1 MTVPMTVPMAS
12 PEDLEGFGAVQHR
25 QEALLGV
32 LSELVADQSITDHQ
46 KPNTDAE
53 SGLDDFEC
61 YVFQILTKQ
70 FCEFND
76 LRALLMFLVTQSAQK
91 AGVIEYQTDG
101 GEVAVHPLL
110 LNLLKDKIEK
120 LHIQH
125 DDIKALERTFYLFV
139 GMESDEYST
148 NFCEENEDDFDFE
161 FDLYA
166 NDFIVNPIRDIAAKG
181 LQILALLSQRL
192 YQGEQ
197 SVSEIGGPDPTAA
210 CLPIVSRFILDQ
222 LKISKEVQVKRF
234 AKLRKCIKRVINFLS
249 SLVFWPKSAPAHQA
263 CDHSTQSDNTSQH
276 ASLRPVY
283 LYVSNKMKS
292 YNPDDSNYKTLA
304 KKRKSISKAHRK
316 VAAGEVSLKAAI
328 AQLQD
333 DPDIRDNRNKW
344 DCWHK
349 VPRTLSM
356 LGIAAAAG

>member
-1 MTVPMTVPMAS
+1 MTA
-12 PEDLEGFGAVQHR
+12 PENLESFNEQRNR

-32 LSELVADQSITDHQ
+32 LSELVADQAIKDHQ
-46 KPNTDAE
+46 KPDTEAE

-76 LRALLMFLVTQSAQK
+76 LRSLLMFLVTQSAQK
-91 AGVIEYQTDG
+91 AGVFEYQTDG

-120 LHIQH
+120 LQIQH
-125 DDIKALERTFYLFV
+125 DDIKDLERTFYLFV
-139 GMESDEYST
+139 GMESDEYSVG
-148 NFCEENEDDFDFE
+148 FCNKYKDDFDFE

-166 NDFIVNPIRDIAAKG
+166 SYFIQNPIRDIAAKA
-181 LQILALLSQRL
+181 LHILALLSQRL

-197 SVSEIGGPDPTAA
+197 SVSELEGDPTQA
-210 CLPIVSRFILDQ
+210 CLPVVSGFILDQ
-222 LKISKEVQVKRF
+222 LKISKEVKVKRF
-234 AKLRKCIKRVINFLS
+234 ATLLKCFKRVVNFLS
-249 SLVFWPKSAPAHQA
+249 SLVFWPRSAPAAQN
-263 CDHSTQSDNTSQH
+263 CDHSTQSNNAKQN

-283 LYVSNKMKS
+283 FYISNKMKS
-292 YNPDDSNYKTLA
+292 YNPEDSNYKTLA

-333 DPDIRDNRNKW
+333 DPDIRGRRNIW

>member
-1 MTVPMTVPMAS
+1 MVMAL
-12 PEDLEGFGAVQHR
+12 PENLEDFEAIQHR
-25 QEALLGV
+25 QAALLDV
-32 LSELVADQSITDHQ
+32 LSELISDQSIGKYK
-46 KPNTDAE
+46 KPDTDAE

-76 LRALLMFLVTQSAQK
+76 LQSLLMFLVTQSAQK
-91 AGVIEYQTDG
+91 AGVFEYQTDG

-110 LNLLKDKIEK
+110 LKLLKDKLEK
-120 LHIQH
+120 LEIQH

-139 GMESDEYST
+139 GMESDEYT
-148 NFCEENEDDFDFE
+148 IDFCNKYKDDFDFD

-166 NDFIVNPIRDIAAKG
+166 NDFIQNPIRDIAAKG
-181 LQILALLSQRL
+181 LHILALLSQRL

-197 SVSEIGGPDPTAA
+197 SVSELGDDPSKA
-210 CLPIVSRFILDQ
+210 CLPVVSGFILDQ
-222 LKISKEVQVKRF
+222 LKISKEAKVKTF
-234 AKLRKCIKRVINFLS
+234 ATLRKCIRGVLNFLFKLVSWSWS
-249 SLVFWPKSAPAHQA
+249 SSAPIP
-263 CDHSTQSDNTSQH
+263 CDHSTSHIIRGEQ

-283 LYVSNKMKS
+283 YYVTNKMKS
-292 YNPDDSNYKTLA
+292 YNSDNPHYKTLA

-316 VAAGEVSLKAAI
+316 VATGEVSLKAAI